1 MRLNTELRGLMT
13 DGGLTDSELNT
24 VSGGA
29 VPCRCVKPGAPWDA
43 SPQNVLRPTGGM
55 KTSPEMIS

>member
-29 VPCRCVKPGAPWDA
+29 VPCR
-43 SPQNVLRPTGGM
+43 
-55 KTSPEMIS
+55 